1 MEECWKLTIN
11 LFRILKEWYD
21 DVALYHYVGYV
32 LDCRIK
38 NLPELFKD
46 WEESKDR
53 FAFTDYLKAAIKEHL
68 NKCYNSELGLED
80 TVYET
85 KNGFGP
91 KSKCRDILLLHNIQ
105 TVIAQN
111 NELKNGG
118 QYSQGVFYK
127 FPFHLYKKESWDI
140 EHIDSSTENPLENVK
155 DQKEWIKYSMIG
167 LPNEEKEKKE
177 ILSAATEFLKKKKNE
192 IKQEDFDKL
201 RTKIIGFLKSN
212 TTWKDPINDKNK
224 IWNYVLLDSSTN
236 RGYGNSIFPAKRR
249 VIIGKDRG
257 VRYQVDPETLEVSP
271 RPEEEKQMSYLL
283 SKGILQEK
291 ESTELEELRK
301 KYAAIAFIPP
311 CTKNAFM
318 KYYNT
323 EPNDLLSW
331 GPEDAKAYLDNIL
344 VLLNDFLE
352 DDK

>member
-1 MEECWKLTIN
+1 MDAKLMEILVYEVSNRIPNIKKYKLWPRIVTFFVAIQFIGGDINSFLYKVHKERCTKCGLCVKQCPTKNIYMNKRGEVKFHHNCLMCMRCSLYCPTSAIDIGFLQGWKVNGRYNFAKIAQIEN
-11 LFRILKEWYD
+11 KEP
-21 DVALYHYVGYV
+21 V
-32 LDCRIK
+32 I
-38 NLPELFKD
+38 
-46 WEESKDR
+46 
-53 FAFTDYLKAAIKEHL
+53 T
-68 NKCYNSELGLED
+68 ELGLED

-201 RTKIIGFLKSN
+201 RTKIIGFL
-212 TTWKDPINDKNK
+212 P
-224 IWNYVLLDSSTN
+224 V
-236 RGYGNSIFPAKRR
+236 
-249 VIIGKDRG
+249 
-257 VRYQVDPETLEVSP
+257 
-271 RPEEEKQMSYLL
+271 
-283 SKGILQEK
+283 
-291 ESTELEELRK
+291 
-301 KYAAIAFIPP
+301 
-311 CTKNAFM
+311 
-318 KYYNT
+318 
-323 EPNDLLSW
+323 
-331 GPEDAKAYLDNIL
+331 NIL
-344 VLLNDFLE
+344 CTYAW
-352 DDK
+352 